1 MLTIEELR
9 SLPKVALHDH
19 LDGGLRPET
28 VIEHCAEV
36 GHELP
41 TTDPAELGR
50 WFFEAADSGSLVR
63 YLETFDHTV
72 AAMQTREHLVRVAR
86 EFVVD
91 QAMDGVVYAEA
102 RWAPEQHESRGL
114 TRREAVEAVRDGL
127 AEGMAEAAALG
138 HAIVAR
144 QIVTSMRHVAPT
156 LDTAQLAVDF
166 RDDSVCGFDIA
177 GAEDG
182 FPAARWLPAFELLKR
197 ANMFITIHA
206 GEAHGPGSIW
216 EAVQLCGADRVGHGV
231 RIVEDI
237 ELVAARGTEAAGSAE
252 AIGRADVAEAKL
264 GRLAAYVRD
273 AQVPLEVSPSSNLQ
287 TGIAA
292 TMAEHP
298 IDLLKNL
305 GFNVTVNCD
314 NRLMSRTTM
323 SREFALLSE
332 AFGWTLADVER
343 CTLAAM
349 RAAFLPLPEREA
361 IINDVILPAYAALR
375 A

>member
-1 MLTIEELR
+1 
-9 SLPKVALHDH
+9 
-19 LDGGLRPET
+19 
-28 VIEHCAEV
+28 
-36 GHELP
+36 
-41 TTDPAELGR
+41 
-50 WFFEAADSGSLVR
+50 
-63 YLETFDHTV
+63 
-72 AAMQTREHLVRVAR
+72 
-86 EFVVD
+86 
-91 QAMDGVVYAEA
+91 
-102 RWAPEQHESRGL
+102 
-114 TRREAVEAVRDGL
+114 
-127 AEGMAEAAALG
+127 
-138 HAIVAR
+138 
-144 QIVTSMRHVAPT
+144 MRHVAPT

-206 GEAHGPGSIW
+206 GEAYGPGSIW

-361 IINDVILPAYAALR
+361 IINDVILPAYVALR